1 MSTPALSMEHGAHA
15 IRPPG
20 LYVEHHERARADVPE
35 WQSGVPVFVG
45 FAAADAPIP
54 DRLRQWGTAFDQWD
68 PGALQQL
75 VAPAAGSCLAAS
87 VHGFFANGGGRCV
100 VLAVPKPTT
109 AEGCRDALLHLL
121 RREGP
126 LDDRSDIDLVCVP
139 DAAAASSAGGDGW
152 HDVCAAALDHCEH
165 MGDRFAILDAPREWA
180 GGGEDALPS
189 MLHAA
194 GSLRSAF
201 GALYFPWIAADP
213 SRLERI
219 QRIGIEQ
226 WRCASAGQP
235 AAAGS
240 EGFLPPCGHV
250 AGLYARMDSAVGVQ
264 QAPANEAIEG
274 AVDTS
279 LRLTD
284 REHAVLNEAG
294 VNALRALRG
303 RGVWVGGARTL
314 SGHAGWTHVSTA
326 RVVLDFKRWLA
337 HGLRDVVF
345 EPQTPDLWEHI
356 RIRLVSRCLAMQ
368 SKGALAGSTAAPGF
382 FVKCDA
388 ETNPADERDLG
399 HVVAHVGLAPQ
410 VPAEFILIRVVHD
423 ASGFTVSGLT

>member
-1 MSTPALSMEHGAHA
+1 MSMPARSMVHGAHA

-20 LYVEHHERARADVPE
+20 LYVEHHERARPDAPA

-45 FAAADAPIP
+45 FADARAPLS
-54 DRLRQWGTAFDQWD
+54 DRVRQWGVAFDQWD
-68 PGALQQL
+68 PGAFERL
-75 VAPAAGSCLAAS
+75 VAPAAGSFLAAS
-87 VHGFFANGGGRCV
+87 VRGFFANGGSRCV
-100 VLAVPKPTT
+100 VLAVPKP
-109 AEGCRDALLHLL
+109 ASADRCCDALLQLL
-121 RREGP
+121 ERGGP
-126 LDDRSDIDLVCVP
+126 LDDRSDIDLVCIP
-139 DAAAASSAGGDGW
+139 DAAAASAPGGDGW
-152 HDVCAAALDHCEH
+152 RDVCAAALDHCEH
-165 MGDRFAILDAPREWA
+165 MGDRFAILDAPQEWAA
-180 GGGEDALPS
+180 GGGDSVSS

-201 GALYFPWIAADP
+201 GALYFPWVAADP
-213 SRLERI
+213 SRAQRI
-219 QRIGIEQ
+219 QSIGTEQ
-226 WRCASAGQP
+226 WRCPSAESAVP
-235 AAAGS
+235 AGAL
-240 EGFLPPCGHV
+240 GFLPPCGHV
-250 AGLYARMDSAVGVQ
+250 AGLYARMDSVIGVQ
-264 QAPANEAIEG
+264 QSPANEAIEG

-284 REHAVLNEAG
+284 DQHALLNEAG

-314 SGHAGWTHVSTA
+314 SGHAGWTHISTA

-345 EPQTPDLWEHI
+345 EPQTQDLWEHI

-368 SKGALAGSTAAPGF
+368 SKGALAGSAAAPGF

-388 ETNPADERDLG
+388 ETNPIDERDLG
-399 HVVAHVGLAPQ
+399 RVVAHVGLAPQ

-423 ASGFTVSGLT
+423 ASGFTVSGLS

>member
-1 MSTPALSMEHGAHA
+1 MSMPARSMAHGAHA

-20 LYVEHHERARADVPE
+20 LYVEHHERARPDAQE

-45 FAAADAPIP
+45 FANADAPLP
-54 DRLRQWGTAFDQWD
+54 DRLRQWGIAFDQWD
-68 PGALQQL
+68 SGALQQL
-75 VAPAAGSCLAAS
+75 VAPAAGSYLAAS
-87 VHGFFANGGGRCV
+87 VRGFFANGGKRCV
-100 VLAVPKPTT
+100 VLAVPRPTT
-109 AEGCRDALLHLL
+109 VEGCRDALLQLL
-121 RREGP
+121 RRDGP
-126 LDDRSDIDLVCVP
+126 LDDRSDIDLVCIP
-139 DAAAASSAGGDGW
+139 DAAAASPAGGDGW

-213 SRLERI
+213 SRA
-219 QRIGIEQ
+219 QRIHSIGTEQ
-226 WRCASAGQP
+226 WRCPSAES
-235 AAAGS
+235 AVAAGAL
-240 EGFLPPCGHV
+240 GFLPPCGHV
-250 AGLYARMDSAVGVQ
+250 AGLYARMDSAIGVQ
-264 QAPANEAIEG
+264 QSPANEAIEG

-284 REHAVLNEAG
+284 DQHALLNEAG

-314 SGHAGWTHVSTA
+314 SGHAGWTHISTA

-345 EPQTPDLWEHI
+345 EPQTQDLWEHI

-368 SKGALAGSTAAPGF
+368 SKGALAGSAAAPGF

-388 ETNPADERDLG
+388 ETNPIDERELG
-399 HVVAHVGLAPQ
+399 RVVAHVGLAPQ

-423 ASGFTVSGLT
+423 ASGFTVSGLS